1 MAKTFCIIPMSSTF
15 HININSLQD
24 EDKHL
29 LSSAISQPN
38 LNEIALIIK
47 KLPLKVLPQLKSSYK
62 KFNLQET
69 DLMIPLD
76 ISSDIFLF
84 NGTLK
89 YHDFSYNFKTLI
101 KQENEFNYRILDRF
115 K

>member
-1 MAKTFCIIPMSSTF
+1 M
-15 HININSLQD
+15 
-24 EDKHL
+24 
-29 LSSAISQPN
+29 
-38 LNEIALIIK
+38 NEIALIIK
-47 KLPLKVLPQLKSSYK
+47 ETPTEGFATVEEFLQ

-89 YHDFSYNFKTLI
+89 YQGFSYNFKTLI
-101 KQENEFNYRILDRF
+101 KQENEFNYRILYRL
-115 K
+115 